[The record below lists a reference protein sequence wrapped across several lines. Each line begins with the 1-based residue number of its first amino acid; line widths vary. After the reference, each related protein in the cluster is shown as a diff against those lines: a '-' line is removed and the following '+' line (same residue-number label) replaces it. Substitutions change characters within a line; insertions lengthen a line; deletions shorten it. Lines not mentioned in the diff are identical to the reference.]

1 MPSCNKF
8 LDIKPVSNGIAVENS
23 ASDSIVYK
31 DAEAVEAALGG
42 CYADFKNENTHFII
56 FYNKVFK
63 IEIRYFLECT
73 LSITKVDLL
82 FSTIDNS
89 YNAR

>member
-1 MPSCNKF
+1 MANLHEIF
-8 LDIKPVSNGIAVENS
+8 LLKR
-23 ASDSIVYK
+23 
-31 DAEAVEAALGG
+31 
-42 CYADFKNENTHFII
+42 FF
-56 FYNKVFK
+56 NKVFK